1 MSQPK
6 ISADNI
12 DWEKSDGLVPAV
24 VQHATTHR
32 VLMLGYMNRESFEK
46 TQESGKVTFYS
57 RSRQQLWQ
65 KGETSGNTLDVEQIE
80 IDCDADTVLV
90 RAHPHGPT
98 CHLLTESCFD
108 RTPDGTAEIT
118 SETSAAAPSSESN
131 TRGMQ
136 FIGQLQQLIESRK
149 SANPD
154 SSYTAQLFSSG
165 TAKIA
170 QKVGE
175 EGVEVAL
182 AAVVAA
188 MSTTDKTDSTDN
200 SRSVLDEEFL
210 GECAD
215 LVYHL
220 LVVLAERGFEINDVA
235 EVLRQRHS
243 G

>member
-1 MSQPK
+1 MSYLK
-6 ISADNI
+6 LNADTI
-12 DWEKSDGLVPAV
+12 DWKKSDGLVPAV
-24 VQHATTHR
+24 VQHASSLR
-32 VLMLGYMNRESFEK
+32 VLMLGYMNRESFDK

-65 KGETSGNTLDVEQIE
+65 KGETSGNTLDVDQIE
-80 IDCDADTVLV
+80 IDCDADTILV
-90 RAHPHGPT
+90 RAFPNGPT

-108 RTPDGTAEIT
+108 NEVKTAGG
-118 SETSAAAPSSESN
+118 SVAATN
-131 TRGMQ
+131 TNATGIQ
-136 FIGQLQQLIESRK
+136 FLGELQQLIETRK
-149 SANPD
+149 TASPD

-188 MSTTDKTDSTDN
+188 LSKSESPQSISDD
-200 SRSVLDEEFL
+200 RSALENEFL

-220 LVVLAERGFEINDVA
+220 LVVLSDRGCKLEDV
-235 EVLRQRHS
+235 VDILKQRS
-243 G
+243 

>member
-1 MSQPK
+1 MSQPN
-6 ISADNI
+6 INANSI
-12 DWEKSDGLVPAV
+12 DWKKSDGLVPAV
-24 VQHATTHR
+24 IQHATTHR

-46 TQESGKVTFYS
+46 TQATGKVTFYS

-65 KGETSGNTLDVEQIE
+65 KGETSGNTLDVEKIE
-80 IDCDADTVLV
+80 IDCDADTILV

-108 RTPDGTAEIT
+108 GKKDAATASTTTPDARN
-118 SETSAAAPSSESN
+118 APDI
-131 TRGMQ
+131 Q
-136 FIGQLQQLIESRK
+136 FIEQLQQLIESRK
-149 SANPD
+149 SASPD

-188 MSTTDKTDSTDN
+188 MSNTQSQSDKTASTDN
-200 SRSVLDEEFL
+200 GRSVLEEEFL

-220 LVVLAERGFEINDVA
+220 LVVLADRGFKLDDVA
-235 EVLRQRHS
+235 EILRQRHS